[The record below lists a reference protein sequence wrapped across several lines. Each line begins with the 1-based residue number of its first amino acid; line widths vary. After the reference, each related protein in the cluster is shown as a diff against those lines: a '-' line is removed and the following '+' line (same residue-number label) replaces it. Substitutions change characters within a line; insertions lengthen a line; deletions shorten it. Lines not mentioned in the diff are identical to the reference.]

1 MEILRST
8 QNDNEV
14 PQQERYDLKV
24 NVRSGDL
31 VLTKSTTIMAANEEQ
46 VNNLQVFV
54 FRGDALDAYASVDN
68 DDELTVSCTAGERQV
83 YALVN
88 CPDLSAVST
97 KTALLATSSLF
108 SQNTGTSF
116 QMIGHQDGV
125 NLPDD
130 SPVTIDVH
138 RLAARVVIKKIT
150 RAFTVPALAAKTF
163 SIDQIFLINVTGWT
177 TVGVADEGE
186 DDITV

>member
-1 MEILRST
+1 MKRIAFLAAVAATVCTVACNKNMEILRST

-68 DDELTVSCTAGERQV
+68 DDELTVSCTAV
-83 YALVN
+83 
-88 CPDLSAVST
+88 SARC
-97 KTALLATSSLF
+97 
-108 SQNTGTSF
+108 
-116 QMIGHQDGV
+116 M
-125 NLPDD
+125 P
-130 SPVTIDVH
+130 
-138 RLAARVVIKKIT
+138 
-150 RAFTVPALAAKTF
+150 
-163 SIDQIFLINVTGWT
+163 W
-177 TVGVADEGE
+177 
-186 DDITV
+186 